1 MLKSDFVIGMAA
13 IFLAGLIMTLAMVDA
28 LGF

>member
-1 MLKSDFVIGMAA
+1 MLKSDFVIGMTA
-13 IFLAGLIMTLAMVDA
+13 ILLAGFITTLAIVDA